1 MHTENAPDTHAA
13 EDRLAVPVKMGWAA
27 GSLGTVT
34 LLYLV
39 NNFFLFFATTQLG
52 VAAGVAG
59 AILLVSRLYDAV
71 SDPLMG
77 IISDRFT
84 TRWGRRRPWLL
95 AGALICP
102 LGCILIFAS
111 PAFENSW
118 WTVAYLTFALL
129 IYFSGYSAFN
139 VPYLAMPTEMTDSP
153 LERTSIMAY
162 RVFFVGLAG
171 LAATAIAPALIQFF
185 GEGRAG
191 FQGMANMMA
200 LLIMAAMLTTFFASK
215 NLRATP
221 STKNRLAPR
230 AWIATIIDNK
240 PLLYVLIAK
249 LLQLFGLASSS
260 AMLFFFVTQV
270 MQRGAIGVALF
281 GGVTTAANLLTLPI
295 WVRLNRRLGKPMLY
309 ASGVGIF
316 VIAQSSW
323 LLSGPDEPTW
333 IYVLRAIG
341 VGIGAGGLILMGQ
354 SLLPDVIAE
363 DYRRTGMRREA
374 ALAAVYSTVEKFA
387 FAISPFI
394 IGTLLS
400 FSGFI
405 ESRGQPVA
413 QPDSAI
419 FAVYVTIAVIPP
431 LAYLASVPFIL
442 KITLARPSPSTV
454 ARNG

>member
-1 MHTENAPDTHAA
+1 MNSSASSPPSPIDGG
-13 EDRLAVPVKMGWAA
+13 DPVSTSVKIGWAA

-71 SDPLMG
+71 SDPMMG
-77 IISDRFT
+77 IISDNVA

-95 AGALICP
+95 LGALLCP
-102 LGCILIFAS
+102 IGCIAIFAA

-118 WTVAYLTFALL
+118 WTVAYLTAALL
-129 IYFSGYSAFN
+129 LYFSGYSAFN

-171 LAATAIAPALIQFF
+171 LAATAIGPALIQYF

-191 FQGMANMMA
+191 FQGMANVMA
-200 LLIMAAMLTTFFASK
+200 LIILLAMLSTFFASK
-215 NLRATP
+215 GVR
-221 STKNRLAPR
+221 STEKVKNTLNARTWLT
-230 AWIATIIDNK
+230 TIIDNK

-270 MQRGAIGVALF
+270 MDRGALGVALF
-281 GGVTTAANLLTLPI
+281 GSVATAANLATLPF
-295 WVRLNRRLGKPMLY
+295 WVRLNRSMSKPLLY
-309 ASGVGIF
+309 AIGVGIF
-316 VIAQSSW
+316 VVAQSSW
-323 LLSGPDEPTW
+323 FFADADEANW
-333 IYVLRAIG
+333 IYVLRAVG

-363 DYRRTGMRREA
+363 DFRRTGLRREA
-374 ALAAVYSTVEKFA
+374 ALAAVYSTIEKFA
-387 FAISPFI
+387 FAVSPFV
-394 IGTLLS
+394 IGMMLS
-400 FSGFI
+400 AAGFI
-405 ESRGQPVA
+405 ESRGEPVEQPA
-413 QPDSAI
+413 SAI
-419 FAVYVTIAVIPP
+419 TAVTIAIAVIPP

-442 KITLARPSPSTV
+442 KISLQYSSP
-454 ARNG
+454 RR